1 MQAGRGGVCE
11 GGGGWDLHRTPM
23 ADDAQALAE
32 LQREIL
38 WLRQQLG
45 IRAGQV
51 SAGEPHEERGAGDA
65 STSDDGG
72 GSSGSNGSTANGST
86 APLLSRRMEWERKR
100 ASPTGSQ
107 QTEVSLLQFNVLAD
121 GLCGL
126 SPTLGDFSRP
136 PKEVLDWGYRGPLV
150 VGEMLR
156 HNADVITAQEVD
168 HFDDTLMPALERAGY
183 AGLFHKKP
191 CSPCLAFCELEDG
204 CALFYKTSR
213 FELVSYQA
221 FQYSDR
227 RGEEDEILNQGAQ
240 IALLRL
246 TATGQLLIVANTHL
260 KASKNAK
267 GEAVR
272 AMEAQ
277 QLFDTVATVKAMAE
291 RNYGVASIPFLVA
304 GDFNGTPTEDEGGD
318 VCFKTCQA
326 HPLSA
331 RSAYPTTLDQ
341 PELYTTWKVR
351 TKRGIP
357 RATESAGAA
366 AADESDTC
374 NYIDYIWYGGGL
386 APPVGR
392 LSIPDGD
399 TIGADRL
406 PSASW
411 PSDHLSI
418 LAVFEL

>member
-1 MQAGRGGVCE
+1 
-11 GGGGWDLHRTPM
+11 M
-23 ADDAQALAE
+23 AEEDAESLAE
-32 LQREIL
+32 LQQEIL
-38 WLRQQLG
+38 SLRQQLG
-45 IRAGQV
+45 MKAAAVGLPQ
-51 SAGEPHEERGAGDA
+51 PHVETGADA
-65 STSDDGG
+65 STNGAGADST
-72 GSSGSNGSTANGST
+72 GSSGSAG
-86 APLLSRRMEWERKR
+86 PLLPRRMEWERKR
-100 ASPTGSQ
+100 ASPAASQ
-107 QTEVSLLQFNVLAD
+107 QAELSLLQFNVLAD

-136 PKEVLDWGYRGPLV
+136 PKEVLDWGYRGPLLV
-150 VGEMLR
+150 AEMLR
-156 HNADVITAQEVD
+156 HNADVITSQEVD
-168 HFDDTLMPALERAGY
+168 HFGDTFLPPLKRAGY

-191 CSPCLAFCELEDG
+191 CSPCLAFCEQEDG
-204 CALFYKTSR
+204 CALWYKASR
-213 FELVSYQA
+213 LELVSYEA

-240 IALLRL
+240 IATLRVI
-246 TATGQLLIVANTHL
+246 ATGQLLIVANTHL

-267 GEAVR
+267 GEVVR

-277 QLFDTVATVKAMAE
+277 QLLDTLATVKATAE

-318 VCFKTCQA
+318 MCFKTCLA
-326 HPLSA
+326 HPLGL

-341 PELYTTWKVR
+341 PELYTTWKIR
-351 TKRGIP
+351 SKRGTP
-357 RATESAGAA
+357 RGSQPPAESASSSLTPRPV
-366 AADESDTC
+366 DESEAR
-374 NYIDYIWYGGGL
+374 NYIDYIFYGGGL

-392 LSIPDGD
+392 LSIPDED
-399 TIGADRL
+399 AIGADRL